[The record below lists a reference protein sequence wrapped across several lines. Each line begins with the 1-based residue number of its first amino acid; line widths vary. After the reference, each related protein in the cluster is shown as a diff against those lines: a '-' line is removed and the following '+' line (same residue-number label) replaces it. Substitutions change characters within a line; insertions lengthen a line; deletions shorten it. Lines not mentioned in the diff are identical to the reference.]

1 MSEDEGEKKIGER
14 ERERERAVH
23 WKRGK
28 KQAVL
33 EDFKENIKKAERR
46 MMKKSE
52 K

>member
-1 MSEDEGEKKIGER
+1 MEVRYYSLFQTFKRESES
-14 ERERERAVH
+14 AVH